1 MSSNQTISLSG
12 VALASAAEDCDTSAG
27 KLLRIIEVIANE
39 EWYTGV
45 TSLVV
50 DEECLTVGATPVV
63 YAVHANGLLT
73 RCDLRKLI
81 WRTSNDDTYTPMTN
95 ASTFVAGVTYININ
109 NGDNQGVLSTD
120 EVVNISEE
128 G

>member
-1 MSSNQTISLSG
+1 MNMSSNQTISLSG

-39 EWYTGV
+39 EWYTDV

-50 DEECLTVGATPVV
+50 DEECLAVGATPVV
-63 YAVHANGLLT
+63 YAVRANGSLT

-81 WRTSNDDTYTPMTN
+81 WR
-95 ASTFVAGVTYININ
+95 VAGVTYININ